1 MCVGGRLGG
10 WVGFLSCLFVFVF
23 FFFFFF
29 LKGREGGEFVRDILK
44 LVDYLLTQADKP

>member
-1 MCVGGRLGG
+1 MGG
-10 WVGFLSCLFVFVF
+10 WVGFLSCLFVFLF
-23 FFFFFF
+23 PFFFF

>member
-1 MCVGGRLGG
+1 MG
-10 WVGFLSCLFVFVF
+10 WFPLLFVCFRF